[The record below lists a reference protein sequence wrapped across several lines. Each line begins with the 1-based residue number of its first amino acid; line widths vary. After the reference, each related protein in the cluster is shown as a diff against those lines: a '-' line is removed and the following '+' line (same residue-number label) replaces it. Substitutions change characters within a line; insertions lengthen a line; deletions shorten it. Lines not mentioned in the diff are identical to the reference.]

1 MKVNKSQALM
11 HILSVLIKNGYVD
24 KNDIISRLE
33 INDLTYRRYI
43 QEIRAFLINFDQP
56 YELIYNKRE
65 DRYELIK
72 N

>member
-1 MKVNKSQALM
+1 M
-11 HILSVLIKNGYVD
+11 HILSVLIQDRYVD

-43 QEIRAFLINFDQP
+43 QEIRAFLINFNQP
-56 YELIYNKRE
+56 YEVIYNKRE
-65 DRYELIK
+65 DRYYLIS

>member
-11 HILSVLIKNGYVD
+11 HILSVLIQDRYVD

-43 QEIRAFLINFDQP
+43 QEIRAFLINFNQP

-65 DRYELIK
+65 DRYELI
-72 N
+72 NN

>member
-11 HILSVLIKNGYVD
+11 HILSVLIQDRYVD

-43 QEIRAFLINFDQP
+43 QEIRAFLINFNQP
-56 YELIYNKRE
+56 YEVIYNKRE
-65 DRYELIK
+65 DRYYLIS